1 MENEVKEPAPK
12 YQYISPDEYLAMER
26 ASELKYEYYNG
37 HVEAM
42 CGASLKHN
50 QIAMNLYGNIF
61 NYLKGKKCKILPN
74 DMRVSS
80 PGKKIYTYPDA
91 TIVCDTPELEDD
103 AFDTLLNPSVLIE
116 ILSPSTRQNDLGYK
130 LSYYQQIPSLK
141 EYIIVDSVRRAVQI
155 IRSQENGLWETECIS
170 PVLSHIYIRTID
182 LYISLDDIY
191 YLTGL

>member
-12 YQYISPDEYLAMER
+12 YQYISPDEYLAMEGD
-26 ASELKYEYYNG
+26 SELKYEYYNG

-61 NYLKGKKCKILPN
+61 NYLKGKRCKILPN
-74 DMRVSS
+74 DMRVST
-80 PGKKIYTYPDA
+80 PGKNIYTYPDA

-103 AFDTLLNPSVLIE
+103 VFDTLLNPSVLVE

-130 LSYYQQIPSLK
+130 LSYYKQIPSLK
-141 EYIIVDSVRRAVQI
+141 EYIVVDSVRRAVQI
-155 IRSQENGLWETECIS
+155 IRNQENGLWETEYIS
-170 PVLSHIYIRTID
+170 PGLSHIYIRTID